1 MSHQIFLNAHLRSQS
16 IRNVRLNLLKQEKTS
31 AVFVLRI
38 HLFHYVQRLL
48 YRDVSL
54 SIIFCLLSNR

>member
-1 MSHQIFLNAHLRSQS
+1 M
-16 IRNVRLNLLKQEKTS
+16 S

-48 YRDVSL
+48 YRDVEKVVYLYRIDKKSC
-54 SIIFCLLSNR
+54 IDIE

>member
-1 MSHQIFLNAHLRSQS
+1 MSPQIFLNAHLRSKS

-48 YRDVSL
+48 YRDVEKVLYLCS
-54 SIIFCLLSNR
+54 